1 MLLVLAA
8 AVCWSLSGVGI
19 KQVPAGALAI
29 TGLRALFATPVFLG
43 VLAWRARPFGLRPV
57 LRFLLAQR
65 AVWLVA
71 LCYAWTVS
79 SFVAANQLTTAA
91 NAILLQYTAPIYVVL
106 LSWPLLGE
114 RVRPAD
120 VVAVLGCVAGVLALF
135 LDRLTPAGIAGNLV
149 AMGSG
154 AGLGLVPLL
163 LRRAERPQP
172 GDSAHERLE
181 LRPLAGGAALLLGNT
196 LTVLIGLPWALGALV
211 SSSLPPASWAV
222 LVGLGTVQIGAA
234 YLFYA
239 AGVRRL
245 RAIECLMVSSLE
257 PILNPVWVALATG
270 ERPGRPALVGGAL
283 IVLSV
288 VGHGVFV
295 ELARRRPAT
304 AC

>member
-1 MLLVLAA
+1 MALVLAA

-43 VLAWRARPFGLRPV
+43 VLAWRARPFGLGNV
-57 LRFLLAQR
+57 LRFLVARR

-114 RVRPAD
+114 RVRLVD
-120 VVAVLGCVAGVLALF
+120 VIAVLGCVAGVLALF
-135 LDRLTPAGIAGNLV
+135 LDRLTPAGITGNLV

-163 LRRAERPQP
+163 LRRAEQPRP
-172 GDSAHERLE
+172 GESAHERLE

-196 LTVLIGLPWALGALV
+196 LTVLIGLPWALSAP
-211 SSSLPPASWAV
+211 SLPLESWAV

-288 VGHGVFV
+288 VGHGIFV
-295 ELARRRPAT
+295 ELARRRPAPVG
-304 AC
+304 